1 MSGIFGF
8 SIRNANADEIEET
21 LGGLEYWNRLYG
33 CQATDQQVI
42 GHCAMG
48 CHVEH
53 FSDKFPWG
61 GPILHFG
68 RGNAV
73 VDALLYNRDELLPM
87 VNLPAD
93 SLISDEELLLK
104 LCSEKGFDALTLVN
118 GDFAGAIFDPDKEE
132 WTLFR
137 DHLGVRPLYF
147 YRDRDRFVF
156 ATDLRGIVAAPG
168 VDARF
173 NGIYLYKSIV
183 GGNSLSVRD
192 TNFQHIRCVLP
203 GSVCRFRMEER
214 EFSERE
220 SVYWRIHRKKIRL
233 GSDEAYRN
241 ELRRLVTDAV
251 NRRCDAFPG
260 LLGAE
265 LSGGLDSGVIDILV
279 NRHGRDAVYYSWS
292 TDPARFPLRQGEDE
306 RKVILDIC
314 EQEQIECKYLGIEER
329 FNFQYTLDHVMPPFV
344 NTVQLSYGSKWM
356 SSQGA
361 QCVFTGHG
369 GDEGVSHRCSRFEL
383 LYNGELWSYFKLYW
397 NDTKGVKLRLL
408 RTIWRCYNDA
418 RAKWKKLNYEMKR
431 ERLYPSFFDER
442 YCDAMVKEFQF
453 RPLPFSFAPHHY
465 IMQGGTRARL
475 DNGAYQG
482 ARYGVRYLFPYVDYR
497 VMDFAVSIP
506 RRQHINQETNRLIFR
521 EAFADLMPES
531 LRTIRYK
538 DMASIRTENIAP
550 RMNDSIA
557 RQVDYMIGQ
566 LDPECW
572 DGVLK
577 LEGLRELSRDPNL
590 SRQEAGQILGVLAK
604 LERFV
609 LVQNTQKQAKH
620 WREFR
625 DADRIL

>member
-8 SIRNANADEIEET
+8 TLRSADEALMADA
-21 LGGLEYWNRLYG
+21 LGGLEYWNRIYG
-33 CQATDQQVI
+33 RQGTDKRTLDNSAI
-42 GHCAMG
+42 G

-53 FSDKFPWG
+53 FSDRYPWG
-61 GPILHFG
+61 GPILEHEG
-68 RGNAV
+68 RLAV
-73 VDALLYNRDELLPM
+73 VDALLYNREELLPQ
-87 VNLPAD
+87 L
-93 SLISDEELLLK
+93 SLDAECGISDEELLLRLFLERGSK
-104 LCSEKGFDALTLVN
+104 ALASVN
-118 GDFAGAIFDPDKEE
+118 GDFAGAVFDPNTKE

-137 DHLGVRPLYF
+137 DHLGIRPLYF

-156 ATDLRGIVAAPG
+156 ATDLRGIVAVPG
-168 VDARF
+168 VDDRF
-173 NGIYLYKSIV
+173 NSMYLYKAIV

-192 TNFQHIRCVLP
+192 TNFQHIRCILP
-203 GSVCRFRMEER
+203 GSVCRFRMTDRDVTQKET
-214 EFSERE
+214 
-220 SVYWRIHRKKIRL
+220 VYWRIRKKRIRL
-233 GSDEAYRN
+233 GSDEAYRQ

-292 TDPARFPLRQGEDE
+292 TDPVRFPLREGEDE
-306 RKVILDIC
+306 RKVIQDIC
-314 EQEQIECKYLGIEER
+314 RQEEISCKYLNIEER
-329 FNFQYTLDHVMPPFV
+329 FNFQYMLDHVMPPFV

-356 SSQGA
+356 SAQGA

-383 LYNGELWSYFKLYW
+383 LYNGELWSYLKLYW
-397 NDTKGVKLRLL
+397 RDSKGENLRLL
-408 RTIWRCYNDA
+408 RTLWRAVLDA
-418 RAKWKKLNYEMKR
+418 RAKWKKLNYEMTR
-431 ERLYPSFFDER
+431 ERLHPPFFDER
-442 YCDAMVKEFQF
+442 FSNAMEKEFRF
-453 RPLPFSFAPHHY
+453 RPLPFSFAPYRY

-482 ARYGVRYLFPYVDYR
+482 ARFGVRYLFPYVDYR

-506 RRQHINQETNRLIFR
+506 RRQHINNETNRLIFR
-521 EAFADLMPES
+521 EAFSDLMPES

-550 RMNDSIA
+550 KMNVSIA
-557 RQVDYMIGQ
+557 RQVDYMIEQ
-566 LDPECW
+566 LDQEHW

-577 LEGLRELSRDPNL
+577 LDGLRELSRDPNL
-590 SRQEAGQILGVLAK
+590 SRQEAGQIQGILAK

-609 LVQNTQKQAKH
+609 LVQNVQKHAKN
-620 WREFR
+620 WREFHA
-625 DADRIL
+625 ADQIL

>member
-8 SIRNANADEIEET
+8 SLRTADAAVVADT
-21 LGGLEYWNRLYG
+21 LGGMEYWNQIYG
-33 CQATDQQVI
+33 RQESGNRNLGAS
-42 GHCAMG
+42 ALG

-61 GPILHFG
+61 GPILDFCG
-68 RGNAV
+68 CPAV

-87 VNLPAD
+87 VSLESD
-93 SLISDEELLLK
+93 SAISDEELLLK
-104 LCSEKGFDALTLVN
+104 LCAELGFDALAKVN
-118 GDFAGAIFDPDKEE
+118 GDFAGAIFDEQKQE

-137 DHLGVRPLYF
+137 DHLGIRPLYF
-147 YRDRDRFVF
+147 YRDRDRFLF
-156 ATDLRGIVAAPG
+156 ATDLRGIAAAPG
-168 VDARF
+168 VDDTH
-173 NGIYLYKSIV
+173 NGMYLYKAIV

-192 TNFQHIRCVLP
+192 TNFQHIRCILP
-203 GSVCRFRMEER
+203 GSVCRFRMTAEGFTEK
-214 EFSERE
+214 ET
-220 SVYWRIHRKKIRL
+220 VYWRIRKKKIRL
-233 GSDEAYRN
+233 GSDEAYRQ

-265 LSGGLDSGVIDILV
+265 LSGGLDSGIIDILV

-292 TDPARFPLRQGEDE
+292 TDPERFPLREGEDE
-306 RKVILDIC
+306 RKVIRDIC
-314 EQEQIECKYLGIEER
+314 DQEQIRCKYLNIEER
-329 FNFQYTLDHVMPPFV
+329 FNFQYMLDQMMPPFV

-356 SSQGA
+356 SAQGA

-397 NDTKGVKLRLL
+397 QDTKGVKLRLL
-408 RTIWRCYNDA
+408 RTLWRGFNDA
-418 RAKWKKLNYEMKR
+418 RAKWKKLNYEMTQ
-431 ERLYPSFFDER
+431 ERLHPPFFDDRFSNAQE
-442 YCDAMVKEFQF
+442 KEFRF
-453 RPLPFSFAPHHY
+453 RPLPFSFAPY
-465 IMQGGTRARL
+465 RYVMQGGTRARL

-482 ARYGVRYLFPYVDYR
+482 ARFGVRYLFPYVDYR

-506 RRQHINQETNRLIFR
+506 RRQHINHETNRLIFR

-531 LRTIRYK
+531 LRSLRYK
-538 DMASIRTENIAP
+538 DMASIRTEDIAP
-550 RMNDSIA
+550 KMNVSIA
-557 RQVDYMIGQ
+557 RQVEYMLEQ
-566 LDPECW
+566 LDQEHW

-590 SRQEAGQILGVLAK
+590 TRKEAGQIQGILAK

-609 LVQNTQKQAKH
+609 LVQNIQKNAKR
-620 WREFR
+620 WREFH
-625 DADRIL
+625 AEDRIL